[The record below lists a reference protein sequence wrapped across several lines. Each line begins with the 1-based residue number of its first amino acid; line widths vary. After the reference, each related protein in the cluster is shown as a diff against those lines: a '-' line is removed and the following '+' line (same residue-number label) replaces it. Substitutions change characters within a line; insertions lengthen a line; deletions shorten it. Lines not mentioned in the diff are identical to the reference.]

1 MVTFSCRLR
10 PCVVKAYE
18 GVNCP
23 TSGISFVFCE
33 QESIDLERDA
43 LPLFTG
49 DDNIISS
56 TFVIAR
62 GELPRT

>member
-1 MVTFSCRLR
+1 
-10 PCVVKAYE
+10 VVKAYE

-23 TSGISFVFCE
+23 TSGISFVFYE

>member
-1 MVTFSCRLR
+1 
-10 PCVVKAYE
+10 VVKAYE

-33 QESIDLERDA
+33 QESIDLKKDA
-43 LPLFTG
+43 LLLFAG

-56 TFVIAR
+56 TFVIAQ
-62 GELPRT
+62 GEMPRT